1 MLAAGYRKRGDTF
14 AANAARFTAT
24 PQEEP
29 FLTRARAS
37 YQRSIELYA
46 SLPGVSPAEAIRA
59 SQRGLDR
66 VEERLDQLVTVP
78 VPEQTDANT
87 AVVNLVPQ

>member
-1 MLAAGYRKRGDTF
+1 MR
-14 AANAARFTAT
+14 AT

-29 FLTRARAS
+29 FLTRARAA
-37 YQRSIELYA
+37 YQRSIDLYA

-66 VEERLDQLVTVP
+66 VDERLDQLIDTTVP
-78 VPEQTDANT
+78 EATDANT